1 MFTIPVRGGC
11 LEEDKKLVAATL
23 AGDSQAFGE
32 IVKKYQR
39 PLYFLALRMLHNP
52 QSADDVTQKAF
63 LKAYR
68 ALAGFQFKS
77 SLKTWLMTIA
87 LNLCRTELA
96 RPKREE
102 AEEWIED
109 LPDTS
114 MEQRGDQE
122 EMEEQRAQLRRA
134 MEKLP
139 PRQREVVVLR
149 IHQEMPFQ
157 EIAEVLNST
166 ESAVKVNFHHA
177 MKSLRLWVQS
187 QEQNERL

>member
-1 MFTIPVRGGC
+1 M
-11 LEEDKKLVAATL
+11 EEDKTLVMAVL
-23 AGDSQAFGE
+23 GGDSRAFGE
-32 IVKKYQR
+32 IVRRYQR
-39 PLYFLALRMLHNP
+39 PLYFLALRLLHNS
-52 QSADDVTQKAF
+52 QSADDITQKAF

-68 ALAGFQFKS
+68 ALAGFQFRS

-109 LPDTS
+109 LPDAS
-114 MEQRGDQE
+114 VEQRGEQE
-122 EMEEQRAQLRRA
+122 EMEAQRSKLHRA

-149 IHQEMPFQ
+149 IYQEMPFQ
-157 EIAEVLNST
+157 EIATVLNST
-166 ESAVKVNFHHA
+166 ESAVKVNFHYA

-187 QEQNERL
+187 QEQNEGL